1 MRMRAML
8 VAAGIGAAAMFA
20 APYSASALPQV
31 SDAKQVTTSNVEKA
45 GYRHHRRH
53 YRHRHWR
60 HRHYYRSHRWHR
72 HHRHYYRRPGF
83 GVYLGF

>member
-1 MRMRAML
+1 MRITAML

-20 APYSASALPQV
+20 APQSASALPQV
-31 SDAKQVTTSNVEKA
+31 SDAKQVTKSNVEKA

-53 YRHRHWR
+53 WR
-60 HRHYYRSHRWHR
+60 HRHYRGHRWHR

-83 GVYLGF
+83 GIYLGL

>member
-1 MRMRAML
+1 MRMTAML

-20 APYSASALPQV
+20 APQSASALPQV

-53 YRHRHWR
+53 WR
-60 HRHYYRSHRWHR
+60 HRHYYRGHRYHR

-83 GVYLGF
+83 GIYLGL